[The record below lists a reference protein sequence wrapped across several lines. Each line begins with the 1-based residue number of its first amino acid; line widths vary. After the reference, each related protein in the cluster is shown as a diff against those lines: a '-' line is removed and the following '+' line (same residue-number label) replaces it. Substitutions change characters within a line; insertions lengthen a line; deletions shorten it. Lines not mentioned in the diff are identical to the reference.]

1 MNNSPEKQNDGLNN
15 EAAQEPVLYERYDKN
30 ELVTNDIYFEVRDQE
45 AKLNRDSVIEFRQRL
60 ESFLFSKRAV
70 AVKFHPI
77 RWRRFR
83 DRFREEQGVDWRD
96 AKYDT
101 VFYPAFFLQDSRF
114 TGEISFESL
123 TDDEKIQ
130 IVVPKRV
137 VSPNPFS
144 QIFGMSDEESLA
156 MEKRDREKLNSEEH
170 FDNLTAE
177 RRQSIL
183 EKLIESLYEVNIK
196 DNNDPYQWHRWSYDI
211 YTFDTPCRISFTE
224 ERKDFEFFFAWKLA
238 LTDLYDIKLFLDWQL
253 RNTFDGNAYN
263 FKEFVSLL
271 IMKYEKIINS
281 EHIIKLSN
289 DFISTT
295 QDINT
300 ELSVSQAVRFKKAG
314 RPPLEKIEI
323 VKPKERGKGDKKTI
337 SEKEDA
343 GKLFSYLAQLRFILT
358 DDATSK
364 DNMSKS
370 IQGLTGFSAKQ
381 IEDSL
386 LYEGIKPKN
395 LKEARKIVENIK
407 DLIIK
412 YLEKDLGG

>member
-1 MNNSPEKQNDGLNN
+1 
-15 EAAQEPVLYERYDKN
+15 
-30 ELVTNDIYFEVRDQE
+30 
-45 AKLNRDSVIEFRQRL
+45 
-60 ESFLFSKRAV
+60 
-70 AVKFHPI
+70 
-77 RWRRFR
+77 
-83 DRFREEQGVDWRD
+83 
-96 AKYDT
+96 
-101 VFYPAFFLQDSRF
+101 
-114 TGEISFESL
+114 
-123 TDDEKIQ
+123 
-130 IVVPKRV
+130 
-137 VSPNPFS
+137 
-144 QIFGMSDEESLA
+144 MSDEEIA
-156 MEKRDREKLNSEEH
+156 VMEKGDREKLNSEEH
-170 FDNLTAE
+170 
-177 RRQSIL
+177 
-183 EKLIESLYEVNIK
+183 
-196 DNNDPYQWHRWSYDI
+196 
-211 YTFDTPCRISFTE
+211 
-224 ERKDFEFFFAWKLA
+224 
-238 LTDLYDIKLFLDWQL
+238 L
-253 RNTFDGNAYN
+253 RNTFGGNAYS

-295 QDINT
+295 QNINT

-314 RPPLEKIEI
+314 RPLLEKIEI

-343 GKLFSYLAQLRFILT
+343 GKLFCYLAQLRFILT

-407 DLIIK
+407 NLIIK
-412 YLEKDLGG
+412 CLEKNWGG